1 MFVFSL
7 FLVVIT
13 EHPKQRL
20 TLKHNLLDQISNL
33 IALGNPA
40 VHPIPILDKL
50 PNPLPNNLLTLA
62 IKPPKSIPFLFL
74 NENKNIE

>member
-1 MFVFSL
+1 MLVFSL

-13 EHPKQRL
+13 EHPKERL
-20 TLKHNLLDQISNL
+20 TLKDQLLEQISNL
-33 IALGNPA
+33 IALGNPT
-40 VHPIPILDKL
+40 VHPIPILAKL
-50 PNPLPNNLLTLA
+50 FNPLPQNLLTLA